1 MSLYFNIYFF
11 PIWFVTVL
19 LMLDLKYQC
28 LSHIYSFIVVTVLI
42 AVIGIELLRLYIGC
56 MGNLTEMV
64 PELAGFWMMSL
75 LLQFPLQ
82 LFLLVH
88 ENTKPFQMERAIQ
101 GIMLSFLVVQIF
113 SGFFA
118 VRHASRHQANFFH
131 RMQFTSAS
139 DLTNQYRP
147 LCKKD

>member
-11 PIWFVTVL
+11 PIWLVTVL
-19 LMLDLKYQC
+19 LMLDLKYQY
-28 LSHIYSFIVVTVLI
+28 LSHIYSFIVVMVLV
-42 AVIGIELLRLYIGC
+42 AVIGIELLRLHIGC
-56 MGNLTEMV
+56 MGNLTEKVRFCNM
-64 PELAGFWMMSL
+64 LIAGP

-82 LFLLVH
+82 LFLLVN

-101 GIMLSFLVVQIF
+101 GIFLSFLVVQIF

-118 VRHASRHQANFFH
+118 VRHASRHQANCFH

-139 DLTNQYRP
+139 DFINQYRP